1 MGTVTLKGLFTHK
14 RRLVGTFLAVFLGVA
29 FLCGTLVLRDTLRA
43 NFDRLFTNAN
53 AGTDVIV
60 RHASKLSIDP
70 GEPASQRG
78 LIDASLVGT
87 VRRVDGAAA
96 VAPYVEGYGQLL
108 GKDGDKIGG
117 NGPPT
122 LAGNW
127 INDPDLNPYRLVEGR
142 SPRAD
147 DEVVINRGAANDG
160 SLHLGDTTIV
170 QTPDPVHVR
179 IVGISTFGS

>member
-1 MGTVTLKGLFTHK
+1 MRTVMLKGLFAHK

-29 FLCGTLVLRDTLRA
+29 FLCGTLALGDTLRA

-60 RHASKLSIDP
+60 RHTSKLAVDP

-78 LIDASLVGT
+78 LVDASLVST
-87 VRRVDGAAA
+87 VRRVDGVASVAA
-96 VAPYVEGYGQLL
+96 YVEGYGQLL
-108 GKDGDKIGG
+108 GKNGDKIGG

-127 INDPDLNPYRLVEGR
+127 VDDRELNPYRLVAGR
-142 SPRAD
+142 APRAD
-147 DEVVINRGAANDG
+147 SEVVINRGAADEG
-160 SLHLGDTTIV
+160 SLHI
-170 QTPDPVHVR
+170 
-179 IVGISTFGS
+179 